1 MLLEKDI
8 DKKLY
13 REFLAG
19 NKEALGKLIYKY
31 RNSLIYFI
39 FKYVRNQE
47 TAEDIFQDVMVYLLD
62 KKEVYNFDY
71 SFKTFLYIVAK
82 SRALNYIKNKK
93 IEDELTDNEKNL
105 FVEEELLE
113 EIILSKERQT
123 NIRNVI
129 SKMNHEYQMVIF
141 LGIIEGISY
150 NEIAKIMNKSTSQI
164 KNLLHR
170 ARIKLRKLLIQERI
184 VEMKNNRAIRFLMW
198 FIVLGL
204 ITSGVVYATSY
215 YINYIWKEPEKY
227 NLQEES
233 KVTEEDEVAVV
244 LPFLY

>member
-1 MLLEKDI
+1 
-8 DKKLY
+8 
-13 REFLAG
+13 
-19 NKEALGKLIYKY
+19 
-31 RNSLIYFI
+31 
-39 FKYVRNQE
+39 
-47 TAEDIFQDVMVYLLD
+47 MVYLLD

-105 FVEEELLE
+105 FVEKELLE

-141 LGIIEGISY
+141 LGVIEELSY

-215 YINYIWKEPEKY
+215 CINYIWKEPEKY
-227 NLQEES
+227 NLEEES
-233 KVTEEDEVAVV
+233 KVTEEDEEKAISEEEIDTIISEK
-244 LPFLY
+244 LSWLGYDEAQISDNILLNFQKIKRWIG